1 MNGAQ
6 VPANAIMLVGGIGAF
21 YALSGQFNLL
31 TDLAVFSSWT
41 FYTLTFLG
49 VIKLRKDR
57 PNAVRTYKVPLYPIV
72 PLIAI
77 ASGIFVIINQI
88 FLAGHRSTIISI
100 ASIIVMLLGL
110 PAYMIIKKRL

>member
-1 MNGAQ
+1 MQ
-6 VPANAIMLVGGIGAF
+6 LC
-21 YALSGQFNLL
+21 LSEASVHLCIKCQFNLL

-77 ASGIFVIINQI
+77 VSGIFVIINQI
-88 FLAGHRSTIISI
+88 FLAGSHDR
-100 ASIIVMLLGL
+100 
-110 PAYMIIKKRL
+110 P

>member
-1 MNGAQ
+1 MQLCLSEAS
-6 VPANAIMLVGGIGAF
+6 GAF

-41 FYTLTFLG
+41 FYTLTFIG

-72 PLIAI
+72 RSLRL
-77 ASGIFVIINQI
+77 
-88 FLAGHRSTIISI
+88 LAESLLLSI
-100 ASIIVMLLGL
+100 RFFWQGTDQ
-110 PAYMIIKKRL
+110 P